1 MKKNIKDMNDSLA
14 EIEQA
19 SFNQMPTPT
28 VDEQQ
33 VYRQQPPQYD
43 RQPSPPQRKRW
54 EDKISDQKSYTFN
67 GGQSEPTEKP
77 IVPPLVIERQ
87 NREADKFEDEFKAW

>member
-28 VDEQQ
+28 ADQQ
-33 VYRQQPPQYD
+33 V
-43 RQPSPPQRKRW
+43 
-54 EDKISDQKSYTFN
+54 
-67 GGQSEPTEKP
+67 
-77 IVPPLVIERQ
+77 
-87 NREADKFEDEFKAW
+87 